1 MRDAVPGTDI
11 SVNNNGFGGLRADLP
26 QGLLT
31 FGRLYDVFPFD
42 NRLVRLSLSGA
53 ELQRVFTE
61 EVQRD
66 RRGALAISGVR
77 VRAVCATE
85 GLQVQLTRSSGMPI
99 AATDRLSVVTTDM
112 LATGAVFASV
122 APPNG
127 FRVLETAPIAR
138 EVVAG
143 WLRGRGRI
151 REEQFVDSD
160 HRRWDYDDR
169 LLSTCKVH

>member
-1 MRDAVPGTDI
+1 MRAAVPGADI
-11 SVNNNGFGGLRADLP
+11 SVSNNGLGGLRADLP

-31 FGRLYDVFPFD
+31 FGRFYDVFPFD
-42 NRLVRLSLSGA
+42 NRLVRLTLSGA

-66 RRGALAISGVR
+66 RRGALAISGVH
-77 VRAVCATE
+77 VRADCSSD
-85 GLQVQLTRSSGMPI
+85 GLQIQLLRTSGTPI
-99 AATDRLSVVTTDM
+99 AAVERLTVVTTDM

-122 APPNG
+122 APPSG
-127 FRVLETAPIAR
+127 FRVLDTAPIAR

-143 WLRGRGRI
+143 WLRRRGHI
-151 REEQFVDSD
+151 REDQFLDSS

-169 LLSTCKVH
+169 LLSACKVH